1 MPRPRTHFILI
12 TGLSLLAGCATSVP
26 PDAPMQVLVPVLYA
40 TDRNVDE
47 AGDPASLYGGLRG
60 PVSLGIA
67 TVALSTRKEGESPFA
82 DWSRWKPYTGVA
94 ENRNELLGVAPLD
107 APSFEKLLD
116 AKAAETPRRSVL
128 LYVHGFRRDFDVVA
142 TNMAILAYETN
153 LDSVPMIFSWPSS
166 GSVFGYAGDVTNLQW
181 STAHL
186 RDVVKRLL
194 ALDSI
199 ETVHLAAH
207 SLGSQGLLEAIV
219 DLSRDDEARLD
230 KLGEIVFASPD
241 VDSDL
246 FRRDYLPVL
255 RDLGLHVTLYATD
268 NDVPL
273 QTSLR
278 VNRYKRLGDARAEIF
293 IADGIETIV
302 FSDVVTF
309 MNSHDAFLE
318 IGDLQADLHYL
329 LNQGLPATER
339 PTLDTVTT
347 EQGTYWR
354 AQPYPR

>member
-1 MPRPRTHFILI
+1 MQRPWTQLLFLL
-12 TGLSLLAGCATSVP
+12 GLSFLAGCVTLAP
-26 PDAPMQVLVPVLYA
+26 PGAPMQVLVPVLYA

-47 AGDPASLYGGLRG
+47 AGDPGSLYGGHRG
-60 PVSLGIA
+60 PVSMGIA

-82 DWSRWKPYTGVA
+82 DWSRWEPYTGVA

-107 APSFEKLLD
+107 TASFDELVDIKT
-116 AKAAETPRRSVL
+116 AATPGRSVL
-128 LYVHGFRRDFDVVA
+128 LYVHGFRRDFDAVA
-142 TNMAILAYETN
+142 TNMAILAYETD

-181 STAHL
+181 SGAHL
-186 RDVVKRLL
+186 REVVKRLL
-194 ALDSI
+194 ARDSI

-219 DLSRDDEARLD
+219 DLSRDDNARLD
-230 KLGEIVFASPD
+230 KLGEVVLASPD
-241 VDSDL
+241 VDSEL
-246 FRRDYLPVL
+246 FRRDYLPTL
-255 RDLGLHVTLYATD
+255 SSLGLHVTVYATD

-293 IADGIETIV
+293 IADGVETIV

-329 LNQGLPATER
+329 LNDGMTAAER
-339 PTLDTVTT
+339 PTLEAVATDR
-347 EQGTYWR
+347 GTYWR